1 MRDTIGL
8 YTEKEITLQD
18 ALEHNLTEEE
28 FHKICQILG
37 RKPTVTELGMFSGMW
52 SEHCSYK
59 NSILLL
65 KDLPKESP
73 RAVAK
78 AGEENAGALD
88 IGDDLVVVFK
98 IESHNHPTAVE
109 PFQGAAT
116 GVGGIMRDIFT
127 MGARPICSLNSL
139 RFGPMDQSRNRY
151 LFRRAVEGIA
161 FYGNCLGIAVAGGEV
176 FFDPSYTKN
185 CLVNAMTVG
194 VAFKNQLAKAK
205 ATGIGNIVFY
215 VGADTGRDGIH
226 GASFAS
232 QDLTEKTQSQR
243 SAVQVGDPFKE
254 KLLLEATLEAIR
266 SGAVVGIQDMGAAGL
281 TSSTSEMAYKGGVG
295 IDLFLDKVPLRE
307 KGMNPYEIMLSE
319 SQERMLVIVDK
330 NKTELVKE
338 IFSKWD
344 LHAEMIGVVTDTKRI
359 RVFFKNTLY
368 ADVPA
373 EALAAGA
380 PRYKRDVREPEHI
393 QKAIQWNSRELEE
406 PKTEEL
412 ESWFYE
418 LLKSPN
424 IASKRPVY
432 EQYDQEVGLV
442 RVQSPGG
449 QGGIVR
455 IPVNLIEDLELAN
468 EKYIRS
474 ISLTEKQ
481 KEKILK
487 KGIAVSVDC
496 NPRYVYL
503 NSYQGSQLAVFESAR
518 NIAVL
523 GAEPIGITNNLN
535 FANPYNPE
543 NYFMFEQSVKGM
555 GDACRMLNIPVT
567 GGNVSFYNESED
579 GPILPTPTI
588 GMLGIIEDVT
598 KAISPFFAENQ
609 DQEIYLV
616 GNFSP
621 TFGGSEYLWL
631 RKKILTGK
639 IPLVDPQTEIQLLK
653 FLKYSYEKG
662 LILSAADLSLGG
674 LAILLFRMA
683 YNSWTRK
690 FMSFK
695 LDQESIIKLKEQYE
709 RWDLI
714 FFGESSASLI
724 ITIDKS
730 KKEEFL
736 REISNFQLPYN
747 YLGEVVKDSWFDFS
761 VFRANIKNAIDFYE
775 NALRPVFE
783 RHFNG

>member
-1 MRDTIGL
+1 MGFACRND
-8 YTEKEITLQD
+8 
-18 ALEHNLTEEE
+18 
-28 FHKICQILG
+28 
-37 RKPTVTELGMFSGMW
+37 W
-52 SEHCSYK
+52 SCNRYKK
-59 NSILLL
+59 NS
-65 KDLPKESP
+65 
-73 RAVAK
+73 R
-78 AGEENAGALD
+78 
-88 IGDDLVVVFK
+88 
-98 IESHNHPTAVE
+98 
-109 PFQGAAT
+109 
-116 GVGGIMRDIFT
+116 
-127 MGARPICSLNSL
+127 
-139 RFGPMDQSRNRY
+139 
-151 LFRRAVEGIA
+151 
-161 FYGNCLGIAVAGGEV
+161 
-176 FFDPSYTKN
+176 
-185 CLVNAMTVG
+185 
-194 VAFKNQLAKAK
+194 
-205 ATGIGNIVFY
+205 
-215 VGADTGRDGIH
+215 
-226 GASFAS
+226 
-232 QDLTEKTQSQR
+232 
-243 SAVQVGDPFKE
+243 
-254 KLLLEATLEAIR
+254 
-266 SGAVVGIQDMGAAGL
+266 
-281 TSSTSEMAYKGGVG
+281 
-295 IDLFLDKVPLRE
+295 
-307 KGMNPYEIMLSE
+307 
-319 SQERMLVIVDK
+319 
-330 NKTELVKE
+330 
-338 IFSKWD
+338 
-344 LHAEMIGVVTDTKRI
+344 
-359 RVFFKNTLY
+359 FFKNTLY

-503 NSYQGSQLAVFESAR
+503 NPYQGSQLAVFESAR

-598 KAISPFFAENQ
+598 KAISPFFVENQ

-674 LAILLFRMA
+674 LAIILFRMA

-695 LDQESIIKLKEQYE
+695 LDQESLIKLKEQYE